1 VNRHLVFVYG
11 TLRRGGVRSM
21 PELFRGAKLVGEA
34 SVKGSL
40 YDLGPHPL
48 LLLEESEGSGSSV
61 LGELYEVDEGLLN
74 ELDEMEASSDYL
86 RRRAEVSLGGRTL
99 TCWTYAPDPESFP
112 DRTLIASGD
121 WIEYAG
127 TKTARPEDARPDEN

>member
-1 VNRHLVFVYG
+1 VNKHLVFVYG
-11 TLRRGGVRSM
+11 TLRRGGVRAM
-21 PELFRGAKLVGEA
+21 PELFPGAKFVGEA

-40 YDLGPHPL
+40 YDLGPHPF

-61 LGELYEVDEGLLN
+61 VGELYEVDEGLLG
-74 ELDEMEASSDYL
+74 ELDEMEASADYL
-86 RRRAEVSLGGRTL
+86 RRRAEVSLGERTL
-99 TCWTYAPDPESFP
+99 TCWTYAPDADSHP
-112 DRTLIASGD
+112 DRKLITSGD